1 MGKKLFEY
9 TTCGCIFFLKT
20 EKKSRYVLDRVNMS
34 VLLLGCGHCK
44 RLAPVYD
51 QVGKAFKN
59 EPNVSLT

>member
-1 MGKKLFEY
+1 MDAY
-9 TTCGCIFFLKT
+9 FLKV
-20 EKKSRYVLDRVNMS
+20 EKKSGYVLDRANMS

-51 QVGKAFKN
+51 EVGKAFKN

>member
-1 MGKKLFEY
+1 MGKNYSSTLHVDAY
-9 TTCGCIFFLKT
+9 FLKI
-20 EKKSRYVLDRVNMS
+20 EKKSGYVLDRANMS

-51 QVGKAFKN
+51 EVGKAFKN

>member
-1 MGKKLFEY
+1 MDAY
-9 TTCGCIFFLKT
+9 FLKM
-20 EKKSRYVLDRVNMS
+20 EKKSGYMLDRANMS

-51 QVGKAFKN
+51 EVGKAFKN